1 METKNKKV
9 SEVSEPLKIIW
20 NDLVYLSLVNYQLS
34 TWVTSHFFY
43 FSTFT
48 SMSIIQ
54 QKSRSF
60 AIRII
65 NCYKFLTEEKHEQI
79 LSKQLLRCGTSIGA
93 NTRESK
99 NAQSRM
105 DFLSKLN
112 IALKEADE
120 TEYWLDLLHE
130 TKYLDDNLYKSINDD
145 CAELI
150 KILTAI
156 IKKIKEDSKKK

>member
-1 METKNKKV
+1 MG
-9 SEVSEPLKIIW
+9 
-20 NDLVYLSLVNYQLS
+20 
-34 TWVTSHFFY
+34 
-43 FSTFT
+43 
-48 SMSIIQ
+48 
-54 QKSRSF
+54 
-60 AIRII
+60 
-65 NCYKFLTEEKHEQI
+65 EKHEQVM
-79 LSKQLLRCGTSIGA
+79 SKQLLRCGTSIGA

-105 DFLSKLN
+105 DFLNKLN

-156 IKKIKEDSKKK
+156 IKKIKEDQKKK

>member
-1 METKNKKV
+1 MGN
-9 SEVSEPLKIIW
+9 
-20 NDLVYLSLVNYQLS
+20 
-34 TWVTSHFFY
+34 
-43 FSTFT
+43 
-48 SMSIIQ
+48 SIIQ
-54 QKSRSF
+54 QKSRDF

-65 NCYKFLTEEKHEQI
+65 GCYKFLTEQKGEYV

-105 DFLSKLN
+105 DFLNKLN

-130 TKYLDDNLYKSINDD
+130 TNYLDDKQYTSLNDD
-145 CAELI
+145 CIELI
-150 KILTAI
+150 KILTAS
-156 IKKIKEDSKKK
+156 IKKLKE